1 MSQALA
7 SLTSAFTHTL
17 QHEIDAGKRAA
28 SQPRGVTSLEQWCR
42 IGMLVGWE
50 SLLSTYGKEAHMLGD
65 SHGAIRSLM
74 ACGLCFVCRR
84 DEGEGG
90 ASHGSQMD
98 DGTAAAVSFALP
110 PSPVCAVPTERGTSL
125 ATPRAVTAAS
135 PGAVAAA
142 ASVHEERA
150 SPQTTPTLLSAEARL
165 PCGSP
170 MPSYGRLPHSSPSHS
185 SVSDCGGVARGGALR
200 QPRVALHRD
209 STQQLVVQLWLPE
222 ELWAAL
228 PQEMR
233 DGREVRCLVA
243 LISQGINAQQTVANA
258 VGECELQA
266 LHTTS
271 WRHTTPAPPACVAAP
286 APAPTTRSLACTLGY
301 VPELVSITSM
311 HAHTVRVPTVHIAGA
326 YHPSMH
332 NPCMIYYGHRR
343 S

>member
-7 SLTSAFTHTL
+7 SLTSAFVHTL

-28 SQPRGVTSLEQWCR
+28 SQPRGVTPLEQWCR

-65 SHGAIRSLM
+65 SHGAICSLM

-98 DGTAAAVSFALP
+98 DGTAPAVSLALP
-110 PSPVCAVPTERGTSL
+110 PSPVGAAPTERGTSL
-125 ATPRAVTAAS
+125 ATPRAVPAAS

-142 ASVHEERA
+142 APVHEERD

-170 MPSYGRLPHSSPSHS
+170 MPSYGSLPHSSPSHS
-185 SVSDCGGVARGGALR
+185 SPSHSYVSDCGGVARGGAQR

-209 STQQLVVQLWLPE
+209 TTRQLVVQLWLPE

-228 PQEMR
+228 PLEMR
-233 DGREVRCLVA
+233 DGGEVRCLVA

-258 VGECELQA
+258 VGGCELQA

-271 WRHTTPAPPACVAAP
+271 WRHTTR
-286 APAPTTRSLACTLGY
+286 TTSLPRRSCTSTYHTLARLLSRLRARAGQHHFLAC
-301 VPELVSITSM
+301 
-311 HAHTVRVPTVHIAGA
+311 AHRACTVHIPGA
-326 YHPSMH
+326 YHP
-332 NPCMIYYGHRR
+332 PCMIYYAHRR